1 MVEQLKKLDN
11 NGNATGAV
19 NDQALFVLTV
29 FEKINETK
37 LKFSQECVTVL
48 WKTPTYEEGR
58 VKLTKTQLNKLKPAT
73 KNKAAATFKITKK
86 NF

>member
-11 NGNATGAV
+11 NGNATGAG
-19 NDQALFVLTV
+19 NDQFVLTV

-48 WKTPTYEEGR
+48 WKMPTYEEGR
-58 VKLTKTQLNKLKPAT
+58 VKLTKTQLNKLKTAT